1 MPHHPGGAGAA
12 IHGRARAAGIA
23 PRYKTGGTG
32 PQLDTYR

>member
-12 IHGRARAAGIA
+12 MAAGIA